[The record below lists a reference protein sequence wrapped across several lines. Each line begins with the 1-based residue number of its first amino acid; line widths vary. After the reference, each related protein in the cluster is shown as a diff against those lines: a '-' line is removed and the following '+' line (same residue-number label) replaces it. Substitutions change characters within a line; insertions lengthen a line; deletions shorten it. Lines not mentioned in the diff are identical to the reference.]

1 MIPGAVNFPAHSLF
15 LSAPTLVKSLSTI
28 PIIIFHC
35 NRSNG
40 RGPRA
45 AGWYA
50 DCMQSQFKL
59 TDEEVAKRVGILQG
73 GIVAWEEKYGIGE
86 ISERGNKRRVNPEN
100 DKKSVH
106 L

>member
-1 MIPGAVNFPAHSLF
+1 MIPGAVNFPAHSLY
-15 LSAPTLVKSLSTI
+15 LSAPTLVKSFSNI
-28 PIIIFHC
+28 PIILFHC

-50 DCMQSQFKL
+50 DVLQDSLHL
-59 TDEEVAKRVGILQG
+59 TDEEVARRVGILQG
-73 GIVAWEEKYGIGE
+73 GIVAWEEQNGKGE
-86 ISERGNKRRVNPEN
+86 VHERGTKRSIDQKE
-100 DKKSVH
+100 DKRSIQ

>member
-1 MIPGAVNFPAHSLF
+1 MHL
-15 LSAPTLVKSLSTI
+15 LAPVKLVV
-28 PIIIFHC
+28 FHC

-50 DCMQSQFKL
+50 DALQQHL
-59 TDEEVAKRVGILQG
+59 GIDDDEVATRVGIVVG
-73 GIVAWEEKYGIGE
+73 GIVAWEETYGMGPMA
-86 ISERGNKRRVNPEN
+86 ERGTRRGAS
-100 DKKSVH
+100 DAGDSTIQ

>member
-1 MIPGAVNFPAHSLF
+1 MIPNAVNFPAHSLF
-15 LSAPTLVKSLSTI
+15 LSSSTLVKSLHSI

-40 RGPRA
+40 RGPRS

-50 DCMQSQFKL
+50 DQLQNQFNL
-59 TDEEVAKRVGILQG
+59 NDEEVAKRVGILQG
-73 GIVAWEEKYGIGE
+73 GIVAWEEKYGIGQ
-86 ISERGNKRRVNPEN
+86 IDERGKKRTLNAKE
-100 DKKSVH
+100 DKKSVQ